1 MSKGSLW
8 SVEYNS
14 GKLLFFSMLPP
25 YITLDIDKD
34 ILQVKEI
41 LRSLQKQD
49 LKNLF
54 RELGLYD
61 HTVRNKDSEFLE
73 VYAED
78 LVRAWICG
86 KDNVVNSY
94 QGAATWENLKKALVK
109 INYVGVARSI

>member
-1 MSKGSLW
+1 MVCRIQFLK
-8 SVEYNS
+8 NMI
-14 GKLLFFSMLPP
+14 FFMLPP

-41 LRSLQKQD
+41 LRSLEKQD

-61 HTVRNKDSEFLE
+61 HTVRNKDSESLE

-78 LVRAWICG
+78 LVRAWILG

-94 QGAATWENLKKALVK
+94 QGGATWENLKKALVK

>member
-1 MSKGSLW
+1 MI
-8 SVEYNS
+8 
-14 GKLLFFSMLPP
+14 FSMLPP
-25 YITLDIDKD
+25 YITLDINKD

-41 LRSLQKQD
+41 LQSLQKQD

-61 HTVRNKDSEFLE
+61 NTLRNEDSGSLE

-78 LVRAWICG
+78 LVRAWILG
-86 KDNVVNSY
+86 KDDVVNSY
-94 QGAATWENLKKALVK
+94 QGGATWENLKKALVK

>member
-1 MSKGSLW
+1 
-8 SVEYNS
+8 
-14 GKLLFFSMLPP
+14 MLPP

-41 LRSLQKQD
+41 LRSLEKQD

-61 HTVRNKDSEFLE
+61 HTVRNKDSESLE

-78 LVRAWICG
+78 LVRAWILG
-86 KDNVVNSY
+86 KDNVVK
-94 QGAATWENLKKALVK
+94 GGATWENLKKALVK
-109 INYVGVARSI
+109 IIDISDYKT